1 MAKVIC
7 PRCEAE
13 VSTSDGWASAAVST
27 TIAAPAV
34 PDMAT
39 QVRCP
44 NCQYVFADSEVRHNL
59 PPHLSVR
66 HLLWTLPILAL
77 LGWWLL

>member
-1 MAKVIC
+1 MAKVNC
-7 PRCEAE
+7 PRCDTE
-13 VSTSDGWASAAVST
+13 VSTSGGWASAAVST

-34 PDMAT
+34 PDMAS

-44 NCQYVFADSEVRHNL
+44 NCQHVFADAEVRHNRA
-59 PPHLSVR
+59 PHLSAR
-66 HLLWTLPILAL
+66 HLLWAVPVLAL

>member
-1 MAKVIC
+1 MAKITC
-7 PRCEAE
+7 PRCETK
-13 VSTSDGWASAAVST
+13 VSTSGGWASAAVSA

-44 NCQYVFADSEVRHNL
+44 NCHYVFAESEVRHNL
-59 PPHLSVR
+59 PPHVR
-66 HLLWTLPILAL
+66 ARHVALALACLAL
-77 LGWWLL
+77 LGWWIL